1 MHQVENRN
9 YHVRL
14 TWRKLWAMSSVS
26 FTRSSNAPNTPPGCP
41 LPGLPGRSGVLL
53 LSPLFPNPLGQRGSN
68 LGLGMILSP
77 CGHWESLGC
86 CGRKKGGSSLSQ
98 MSVVPFDVSPSMYS
112 VRDSTTSTGLHK
124 PLAIINKIEICWVIR
139 NLSRCSN
146 KRKRRVHSVF
156 PLPLLE
162 LLRALVEPLRDWDVQ
177 EIAQMCT
184 KLSYPTNKNH
194 RCWFFVEAQSSP
206 WMCWSFSNVTK
217 QL

>member
-1 MHQVENRN
+1 MQEIPWRSKDIWMHQVENRN

-14 TWRKLWAMSSVS
+14 TWRKLRAMSSVS

-53 LSPLFPNPLGQRGSN
+53 LSPLFPKPLGQRGSI
-68 LGLGMILSP
+68 LGLGMMLSP

-98 MSVVPFDVSPSMYS
+98 RSVLPFDVSPSMYS

-124 PLAIINKIEICWVIR
+124 PLTIVNKNEICWVIR

-146 KRKRRVHSVF
+146 KRIRRVHSVF
-156 PLPLLE
+156 PLPLPA
-162 LLRALVEPLRDWDVQ
+162 LLRALVEPLKDWDV
-177 EIAQMCT
+177 
-184 KLSYPTNKNH
+184 
-194 RCWFFVEAQSSP
+194 
-206 WMCWSFSNVTK
+206 
-217 QL
+217 